1 MQFLTVLTPQGRL
14 RPQPFLISI
23 AAVYLVGAASYLLT
37 VSDVTARIGLWP
49 FAAVQALL
57 TWIWFTLH
65 AKRLHDAAR
74 GHGLAIAVA
83 LLYLLLSVLV
93 LLLLAPLVDGMPSSA
108 PGLILLLYIIMTLAG
123 SLRYDLTSI
132 VVVVLTLSSFAPILI
147 ALGFTLWTATRT
159 SAAQP

>member
-1 MQFLTVLTPQGRL
+1 MQFPTVLTPQGRL

-65 AKRLHDAAR
+65 AKRLHDAAC
-74 GHGLAIAVA
+74 GHVLAIAVA

-132 VVVVLTLSSFAPILI
+132 VVIVLTLSSFAPILI